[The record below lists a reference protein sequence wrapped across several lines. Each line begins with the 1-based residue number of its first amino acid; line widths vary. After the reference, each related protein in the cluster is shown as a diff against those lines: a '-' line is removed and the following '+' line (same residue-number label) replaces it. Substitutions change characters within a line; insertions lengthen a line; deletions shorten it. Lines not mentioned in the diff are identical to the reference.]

1 MSTLAG
7 TGIDGANDGQASTRN
22 ETVRGIKSLAL
33 FPDNQ
38 TLYVADST
46 KNAIRKV
53 ENASGEGFTL
63 TGNGTVDG

>member
-1 MSTLAG
+1 
-7 TGIDGANDGQASTRN
+7 
-22 ETVRGIKSLAL
+22 
-33 FPDNQ
+33 
-38 TLYVADST
+38 VADST